1 VGISPSVDL
10 ITATLDLQLV
20 RMLRQAIRTADQSIC
35 GHNPHCCDSVVI
47 EPRPHNHPTPL
58 IEPRHHIH
66 PTPRFEPRPVV
77 HPKQAPNFD
86 SFDSTSLPPPVKS
99 PPVFQPPWRV
109 LPWEKIA
116 PPAPTLKL
124 IVRPPDLAR
133 RGSVFDVF
141 I

>member
-1 VGISPSVDL
+1 VGVSSVDL

-20 RMLRQAIRTADQSIC
+20 RMLRQAIRTADQSSAAASC
-35 GHNPHCCDSVVI
+35 HAPPQQVI
-47 EPRPHNHPTPL
+47 EPRPRIHP
-58 IEPRHHIH
+58 EPFIAPRPHIH
-66 PTPRFEPRPVV
+66 PTPRFEPRPVIQ
-77 HPKQAPNFD
+77 PTRSPISDDFA
-86 SFDSTSLPPPVKS
+86 STSPPRPVKS

-116 PPAPTLKL
+116 PPAPKLKL
-124 IVRPPDLAR
+124 TIKPPDAPR